1 MRRPGTLIGANIAF
15 VAANLLHT
23 ADHQRQG
30 TERLA
35 TEILVGGT
43 LLTIAA
49 VASLVLALR
58 RDDRA
63 PIFAAVV
70 GLSGAAGIA
79 ASHIA
84 PHWSAL
90 SDSYPAIGAD
100 AVSWAVMLVEI
111 GGALLLAFAAVRA
124 MRSTTS
130 VHSSDS
136 SLRAAVSGADT
147 SGENTISGGRWGTV
161 RRTP

>member
-1 MRRPGTLIGANIAF
+1 MRHLGTLVGANIAF
-15 VAANLLHT
+15 VAVNLLHT

-30 TERLA
+30 TDGLTA
-35 TEILVGGT
+35 EIVVGGA
-43 LLTIAA
+43 LLTLSA

-58 RDDRA
+58 RDARA
-63 PIFAAVV
+63 PIFAAVL

-100 AVSWAVMLVEI
+100 AVSWAVMLLEI
-111 GGALLLAFAAVRA
+111 GGALLLAFAGVRA
-124 MRSTTS
+124 LRSTTS
-130 VHSSDS
+130 VHSDNAV
-136 SLRAAVSGADT
+136 LR
-147 SGENTISGGRWGTV
+147 
-161 RRTP
+161 